1 MKKFIDKN
9 CFWHN
14 NKDKE
19 RVVKELEDLIARET
33 ERCAMVVDN
42 FNNILDKPILDKIAK
57 SIRDKQ

>member
-19 RVVKELEDLIARET
+19 RVVKELEDLIEANT
-33 ERCAMVVDN
+33 ERCVKIVESYFKKDNALMRAMT
-42 FNNILDKPILDKIAK
+42 IE
-57 SIRDKQ
+57 IRDKQ